1 MDIIKECIKALEQV
15 KEKKPLVHN
24 ITNYVTVNDC
34 ANIIAAIGGSPIMA
48 DEINEV
54 EDMVSIASCLV
65 INMGTLNETTV
76 ASMIKAGKKA
86 NELGVP
92 VVFDPVGVGAGPY
105 RNKIA
110 EMLLNKIRF
119 AVIRGNMSEIK
130 SLSGLAVKTKG
141 VDSVA
146 DEAGGV
152 EAAMSFA
159 AKMKCIAAVTGKTD
173 IITDGK
179 RVCLIEN
186 GHPILTGVSG
196 TGCMTSALVGTFCGA
211 VQDYFLAATAG
222 VMVMGLS
229 GELAQSTLI
238 GTEGIGTF
246 RIRLFDYM
254 YSLDGETIR
263 KEGRI
268 KIG

>member
-1 MDIIKECIKALEQV
+1 MDIIKECVTALQEV
-15 KEKKPLVHN
+15 KEKSPLVHN

-65 INMGTLNETTV
+65 INMGTLNERTV

-105 RNKIA
+105 RNRIA
-110 EMLLNKIRF
+110 EILLNEIRF

-130 SLSGLAVKTKG
+130 FLSGLAVQTKG

-146 DEAGGV
+146 DEAGAV
-152 EAAMSFA
+152 EAAMGFA
-159 AKMKCIAAVTGKTD
+159 AKMKCVAAVTGKTD

-179 RVCLIEN
+179 RVCLIDN

-211 VQDYFLAATAG
+211 VQDYFLAASAG
-222 VMVMGLS
+222 VLSMGLS
-229 GELAQSTLI
+229 GELAQRTLK
-238 GTEGIGTF
+238 GKEGIGTF
-246 RIRLFDYM
+246 RMRLFDSI
-254 YSLDGETIR
+254 YSLDGETIT
-263 KEGRI
+263 KEGRM
-268 KIG
+268 KVE